1 VGFRPKPEVLDVVPV
16 MPPVLE
22 PVAMEAAQNELPKA
36 MVFEGSSSTSPA
48 PANGLTETVPTEVK
62 K

>member
-1 VGFRPKPEVLDVVPV
+1 
-16 MPPVLE
+16 
-22 PVAMEAAQNELPKA
+22 MEAAQNELPKA

-48 PANGLTETVPTEVK
+48 PAKGLTETVPTEVK